1 MNLLQFNNKKVKIIP
16 AFEDKPLIGMAYY
29 CNAEDYET
37 EEDELMVRSE
47 SDKQYYSIAGS
58 DIKTITIIN

>member
-37 EEDELMVRSE
+37 EEDELMVKRE

-58 DIKTITIIN
+58 DIKSIEVL